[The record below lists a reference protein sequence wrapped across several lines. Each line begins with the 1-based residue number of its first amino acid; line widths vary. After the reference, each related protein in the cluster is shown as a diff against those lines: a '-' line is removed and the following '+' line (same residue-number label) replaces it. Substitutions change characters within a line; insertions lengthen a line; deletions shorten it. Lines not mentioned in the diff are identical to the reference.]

1 MHSYVLLDAKDS
13 AVPMHHKGHA
23 ASTTRRQA
31 FRSETL
37 VGRRRTAVPGLKG
50 LQGIRGSVEASVR
63 HVCLVVVIVPV
74 VSRVKFH
81 RRTFRYES
89 CVEVSRDSC
98 HVHGFENGGREHVEN
113 PDSHIT
119 QPVAISLGKPY
130 MSGLSRNGFC
140 RYFDFCVQNISTGN
154 QKIKKVPTTNVFYS
168 HNVLEF
174 PRISHSA

>member
-1 MHSYVLLDAKDS
+1 MFCFTYRKHLREYV
-13 AVPMHHKGHA
+13 GHF
-23 ASTTRRQA
+23 
-31 FRSETL
+31 FRNPICRL
-37 VGRRRTAVPGLKG
+37 CGAGAWPPGV
-50 LQGIRGSVEASVR
+50 RGSVAASAR
-63 HVCLVVVIVPV
+63 HVCLVAVVVRVPV
-74 VSRVKFH
+74 VSMVKFH

-89 CVEVSRDSC
+89 CVAVSRDSC

-113 PDSHIT
+113 PDSHLS

-174 PRISHSA
+174 PRISHLVNCPLQ